1 MVNEKNKRY
10 FVRDIK
16 EQFESRKKKRFFQK
30 ELQELVCYLS
40 ALMTTQRH
48 GWTYH
53 NRFWMRRSD
62 STVMSIG
69 IQEKTKP

>member
-40 ALMTTQRH
+40 DPNDDPTPRLDIPQQILDAAIRQYRDV
-48 GWTYH
+48 
-53 NRFWMRRSD
+53 NRYSGKD
-62 STVMSIG
+62 
-69 IQEKTKP
+69 